1 MTHKNI
7 DHYLRQYA
15 EPESQQLE
23 GLTAQYRHCICIP
36 AFNESPLFINHLIH
50 FINTQAN
57 TLAIVVLNR
66 PDNIEDYSASDNH
79 NCKQQLTHKL
89 SINWRNNNI
98 QLHKAQNKSAILLVD
113 RFDTGAAIAAKQG
126 VGMARKIAAD
136 IALQLINQQ
145 LISEPWIYSTDA
157 DVLLPDNY
165 FDRSQS
171 ANHKAQTAPKNI
183 AAYILAYQH
192 IATGNKAIDNA
203 TRLYE
208 HRLNAYVD
216 GLCLANSPY
225 AFQTLGSTLCV
236 HAKHYAMVRGFPKR
250 AAGEDF
256 YLLNKLRKT
265 GTVVSLTTP
274 TIKIESR
281 ISHRTPFGT
290 GTSVD
295 NILAHSDPEQA
306 AIFYHP
312 QLFILLR
319 QTLTCLE
326 QLSSRL
332 FINNDF
338 TNNNF
343 TNNEFTKQ
351 KNNDWQQAI
360 KQFTE
365 WCIEEQE
372 EVISALTAIDFNS
385 GWTHSLKNSS
395 DAAQFKRQLDAWF
408 DGFKTLKY
416 LHALR
421 DNATSKQLNNVS
433 EQRYLEL
440 LAATAMATATF

>member
-1 MTHKNI
+1 MSEKSIHS
-7 DHYLRQYA
+7 YLNQYA

-23 GLTAQYRHCICIP
+23 GLSNHYQHCICIP
-36 AFNESPLFINHLIH
+36 VYNEPPLFIDRLIN
-50 FINTQAN
+50 FINKQTN
-57 TLAIVVLNR
+57 TLAIIVLNR
-66 PDNIEDYSASDNH
+66 PDNIQENSISDNQR
-79 NCKQQLTHKL
+79 CKQALAQQLKL
-89 SINWRNNNI
+89 NWQHNNI
-98 QLHKAQNKSAILLVD
+98 QLHGAQNKSAILLVD
-113 RFDTGAAIAAKQG
+113 RFDTGTAIAAKQG

-145 LISEPWIYSTDA
+145 QISEPWIYSTDA
-157 DVLLPDNY
+157 DVILPDNY
-165 FDRSQS
+165 FDRSQ
-171 ANHKAQTAPKNI
+171 AAINKTQTAPKNI

-192 IATGNKAIDNA
+192 IATGNKAIDTA

-216 GLCLANSPY
+216 GLTLANSAY

-265 GTVVSLTTP
+265 GAIVSLTTP
-274 TIKIESR
+274 TIEIESR

-295 NILAHSDPEQA
+295 AILANDNPEQA

-319 QTLTCLE
+319 QTLAWLT
-326 QLSSRL
+326 QLNSSF
-332 FINNDF
+332 FI
-338 TNNNF
+338 
-343 TNNEFTKQ
+343 KQ
-351 KNNDWQQAI
+351 KANDWQQEI
-360 KQFTE
+360 KYIRE
-365 WCIEEQE
+365 WTKEEQD
-372 EVISALTAIDFNS
+372 IITSALTAIDFDS
-385 GWTHSLKNSS
+385 GWGHSLKNSN
-395 DAAQFKRQLDAWF
+395 DTTQFKRQMQAWL
-408 DGFKTLKY
+408 DGFKTLKF

-421 DNATSKQLNNVS
+421 DNQQKFNNVS

-440 LAATAMATATF
+440 RKEISPSKKSTIS

>member
-1 MTHKNI
+1 MTHKSI
-7 DHYLRQYA
+7 DHYLNQYA
-15 EPESQQLE
+15 EPETQQLK
-23 GLTAQYRHCICIP
+23 GLVDQYQHCICIP
-36 AFNESPLFINHLIH
+36 AYNEPPLFIDRLIQ
-50 FINTQAN
+50 FINKQTS
-57 TLAIVVLNR
+57 TLAIIVLNR
-66 PDNIEDYSASDNH
+66 PESIQENNSSENH
-79 NCKQQLTHKL
+79 RCQQHLKQQLG
-89 SINWRNNNI
+89 INWQHHNL
-98 QLHKAQNKSAILLVD
+98 QLHKAENNSAILLVD
-113 RFDTGAAIAAKQG
+113 RFDTGAAIATKQG

-145 LISEPWIYSTDA
+145 HIIEPWIYSTDA

-171 ANHKAQTAPKNI
+171 SINKAQTASKNI

-192 IATGNKAIDNA
+192 IATGNLAIDKA
-203 TRLYE
+203 TQLYE
-208 HRLNAYVD
+208 RRLNAYVD
-216 GLCLANSPY
+216 GLHLADSPY

-265 GTVVSLTTP
+265 GAIVALQTP
-274 TIKIESR
+274 IIGIESR

-295 NILAHSDPEQA
+295 NILAHDDPEQA

-319 QTLTCLE
+319 KTLTWLK
-326 QLSSRL
+326 QLS
-332 FINNDF
+332 NNACI
-338 TNNNF
+338 
-343 TNNEFTKQ
+343 KQ
-351 KNNDWQQAI
+351 KNNDWQQII
-360 KQFTE
+360 KHSSE
-365 WCIEEQE
+365 WPIEEQD
-372 EVISALTAIDFNS
+372 VMISALTAIDFNS
-385 GWTHSLKNSS
+385 GWKHSLNNSR
-395 DAAQFKRQLDAWF
+395 DKAQFTRQIEAWF

-421 DNATSKQLNNVS
+421 DSVASKQLNNVS

-440 LAATAMATATF
+440 LADKH

>member
-1 MTHKNI
+1 MTEKNI
-7 DHYLRQYA
+7 NNYLNQYA

-23 GLTAQYRHCICIP
+23 GLAGKYQHCICIP
-36 AFNESPLFINHLIH
+36 AYNEPPLFIDRLID
-50 FINTQAN
+50 FINKQTN
-57 TLAIVVLNR
+57 TLAIIVLNC
-66 PDNIEDYSASDNH
+66 PDNIQENSASDNH
-79 NCKQQLTHKL
+79 RCKQSLTQQLN
-89 SINWRNNNI
+89 INWQHNNI
-98 QLHKAQNKSAILLVD
+98 QLYGVKNNSAILLVD
-113 RFDTGAAIAAKQG
+113 RFDTGTAITAKQG

-145 LISEPWIYSTDA
+145 QISEPWIYSTDA
-157 DVLLPDNY
+157 DVILPVNY
-165 FDRSQS
+165 YDRSQ
-171 ANHKAQTAPKNI
+171 AAINKTQTAPKNI

-192 IATGNKAIDNA
+192 IATGDKAIDTA

-216 GLCLANSPY
+216 GLYFANSAY

-265 GTVVSLTTP
+265 GAIVSLTTP

-295 NILAHSDPEQA
+295 AILANDNPERA

-312 QLFILLR
+312 QLFILLQ
-319 QTLTCLE
+319 QTLIWLA
-326 QLSSRL
+326 QLSDTC

-338 TNNNF
+338 I
-343 TNNEFTKQ
+343 KQ
-351 KNNDWQQAI
+351 KNNDWQQSI
-360 KQFTE
+360 KISNE
-365 WCIEEQE
+365 WPTEEQE
-372 EVISALTAIDFNS
+372 IIVNALIAIDFNT
-385 GWTHSLKNSS
+385 GLTHSLNNSN
-395 DAAQFKRQLDAWF
+395 DAEQFKRQMESWF

-421 DNATSKQLNNVS
+421 DSKQQFNNVS
-433 EQRYLEL
+433 KQRYLEL
-440 LAATAMATATF
+440 LKEISPPTKLTTF